1 MNEATV
7 RAFFMT
13 LAAGL
18 STGFGGC
25 AAFLAR
31 RTNQKFLCAC
41 LGFSAGV
48 MLYVS
53 MAELFFAARLRLEA
67 AAGARAGGWLAA
79 AGFFGGALLIALIGC
94 LTPSEEALL
103 EARPGSAP
111 SGALLRMG
119 ALTAAV
125 IAVHNFPEGLATF
138 VSALQEPGVG
148 IPIAAAVAVHNV
160 PEGVA
165 VSVPIYQA
173 TGSRRRA
180 FFYSLLSGLAE
191 PAGALIGWLILAPA
205 MSDAAFGAILACV
218 AGVMAFLSLDELL
231 PAAREY
237 GGRRLTAAGLFAGM
251 AVMAASLLAM

>member
-67 AAGARAGGWLAA
+67 AAGVRAGGWLAA
-79 AGFFGGALLIALIGC
+79 AGFFGARLCISAHDGTKPFLNTKTSTIA
-94 LTPSEEALL
+94 
-103 EARPGSAP
+103 SA
-111 SGALLRMG
+111 AQTR
-119 ALTAAV
+119 T
-125 IAVHNFPEGLATF
+125 
-138 VSALQEPGVG
+138 
-148 IPIAAAVAVHNV
+148 
-160 PEGVA
+160 
-165 VSVPIYQA
+165 
-173 TGSRRRA
+173 
-180 FFYSLLSGLAE
+180 
-191 PAGALIGWLILAPA
+191 
-205 MSDAAFGAILACV
+205 
-218 AGVMAFLSLDELL
+218 
-231 PAAREY
+231 
-237 GGRRLTAAGLFAGM
+237 
-251 AVMAASLLAM
+251 